1 MNFII
6 AADAQK
12 VFSGSLFMNVSSN
25 LAMHEV
31 TFHLMADGEKS
42 QKKTS
47 FAYEKS
53 CSSSFIH
60 WKKKN
65 FASVCS
71 SFEYSIG
78 KCKEKRISNQSN
90 VGKE

>member
-1 MNFII
+1 MPKKFFL
-6 AADAQK
+6 AL
-12 VFSGSLFMNVSSN
+12 LFMNVSSN

-31 TFHLMADGEKS
+31 TFHLMANGEKS

-60 WKKKN
+60 WKKKKTLQ
-65 FASVCS
+65 VCVLVS
-71 SFEYSIG
+71 SIVLG
-78 KCKEKRISNQSN
+78 NVKKR
-90 VGKE
+90 E

>member
-12 VFSGSLFMNVSSN
+12 VFFPDSLFMNVSPN

-71 SFEYSIG
+71 SFEYSIDW
-78 KCKEKRISNQSN
+78 EM
-90 VGKE
+90 